1 MTFKHDKK
9 IDVHPGEILE
19 ELLSELGITQTA
31 LASNIAVTQSYISD
45 IINGKR
51 NITAVMAYKFAA
63 AVGLSPDTWMMLQK
77 NWELAQ
83 VDQQV
88 AKGIKKMVA

>member
-1 MTFKHDKK
+1 MKYKHVRK
-9 IDVHPGEILE
+9 IDVHPGEVLE
-19 ELLSELGITQTA
+19 ELLNELGITQSA

-51 NITAVMAYKFAA
+51 NMTAVMAYKLEA
-63 AVGLSPDTWMMLQK
+63 AVGLSADTWMMLQK

-83 VDQQV
+83 VDEQV
-88 AKGIKKMVA
+88 AKGVRKMVA